1 MLKKRFV
8 TAATLI
14 VLLMSASLFS
24 SCEKS
29 AGEGGNATITGSVW
43 VRNYNSTFTSLISEY
58 AGVKEDVY
66 IVYGENIGYD
76 DKVETDYLGYYRF
89 NYLRPG
95 KYTIY
100 TFSKDSTMTSPDG
113 TTVMI
118 KEIEITEPDQVLA
131 VPQIVIYN

>member
-1 MLKKRFV
+1 MKRIFQYLV
-8 TAATLI
+8 AI
-14 VLLMSASLFS
+14 SMVLLVGFLSV

-43 VRNYNSTFTSLISEY
+43 VKDYNSTFTSLQSEY

-66 IVYGENIGYD
+66 IVYGDNVGYD
-76 DKVETDYLGYYRF
+76 DRVETDYLGYYRF

-100 TFSKDSTMTSPDG
+100 VFSKDSTLTSPDG
-113 TTVMI
+113 KTAII
-118 KEIEITEPDQVLA
+118 KEVEIVESDQVLA
-131 VPQIVIYN
+131 VPQIIIYN

>member
-1 MLKKRFV
+1 MKNMSFIKS
-8 TAATLI
+8 I
-14 VLLMSASLFS
+14 VLASLVVAMFLLS

-66 IVYGENIGYD
+66 IVYGENVGYD

-95 KYTIY
+95 KYKIY

-113 TTVMI
+113 TTVML
-118 KEIEITEPDQVLA
+118 KEIEIVESDQVFE
-131 VPQIVIYN
+131 VPEIIIYN

>member
-1 MLKKRFV
+1 MLKQRFINPSIAV
-8 TAATLI
+8 LI
-14 VLLMSASLFS
+14 AFVVFSFS

-43 VRNYNSTFTSLISEY
+43 VRNYNSTFTTLISEY
-58 AGVKEDVY
+58 AGAKEDVY
-66 IVYGENIGYD
+66 IVYGENVGYD

-100 TFSKDSTMTSPDG
+100 VFSEDSTLTSPDG
-113 TTVMI
+113 KIAVI
-118 KEIEITEPDQVLA
+118 KEVEITESDQVLA
-131 VPQIVIYN
+131 VPQILIYN

>member
-1 MLKKRFV
+1 MKSKVQYLLAISV
-8 TAATLI
+8 LI
-14 VLLMSASLFS
+14 LALLSVM

-43 VRNYNSTFTSLISEY
+43 VRNYNSTFTSLLSEY

-66 IVYGENIGYD
+66 IVYGDNVGYD

-89 NYLRPG
+89 SYLRPG

-100 TFSKDSTMTSPDG
+100 VFSKDSTLTSADG
-113 TTVMI
+113 TTAIV
-118 KEIEITEPDQVLA
+118 KEIEITESDQVLA
-131 VPQIVIYN
+131 VPQITIYN

>member
-1 MLKKRFV
+1 MKRIFQY
-8 TAATLI
+8 LI
-14 VLLMSASLFS
+14 AISMILLVGLLSS

-43 VRNYNSTFTSLISEY
+43 VRNYNSTFTSLLSEY

-66 IVYGENIGYD
+66 IVYGDNVGYD

-100 TFSKDSTMTSPDG
+100 VFSEDSTLTSPDG
-113 TTVMI
+113 TTAIV
-118 KEIEITEPDQVLA
+118 KEIEIVESDQVLA
-131 VPQIVIYN
+131 VPQIIIYN

>member
-1 MLKKRFV
+1 MKNIS
-8 TAATLI
+8 LI
-14 VLLMSASLFS
+14 KSILLTSVVVAMSLLS

-66 IVYGENIGYD
+66 IVYGENVGYD

-100 TFSKDSTMTSPDG
+100 TFSKDSTMTSADG
-113 TTVMI
+113 TTVML
-118 KEIEITEPDQVLA
+118 KEIEIVESDQVFE
-131 VPQIVIYN
+131 VPEMIIYN